1 MAAQKMVTGSHRSLM
16 LVVPLTWTWY
26 RNQGSVYRIQ
36 GAGCRVQGSGFRVQG
51 LGRRVQGLEF
61 HIQGCSDLDGRLPV
75 DAELDLPGFG
85 PSPER
90 VSLQPRERHLPER
103 HPSFKVQGSGFR
115 VQGSGYRVQGSGF
128 RVRDSGFR
136 VQGARFR
143 LEVLYSQPTD
153 PLRDGFRGPALRH
166 GSYNPRFPDSLV
178 SYLRKVVA
186 QEVDVGDE
194 LQEHRVGPP
203 REGVVLPHLLVRE
216 LRQDLC
222 RVPA

>member
-1 MAAQKMVTGSHRSLM
+1 M
-16 LVVPLTWTWY
+16 
-26 RNQGSVYRIQ
+26 
-36 GAGCRVQGSGFRVQG
+36 
-51 LGRRVQGLEF
+51 EF
-61 HIQGCSDLDGRLPV
+61 KIQGCSHLDGRLAV

-90 VSLQPRERHLPER
+90 VSLQPRERHLQER

-115 VQGSGYRVQGSGF
+115 VQGSGFRVQSSGYRVQGSRF